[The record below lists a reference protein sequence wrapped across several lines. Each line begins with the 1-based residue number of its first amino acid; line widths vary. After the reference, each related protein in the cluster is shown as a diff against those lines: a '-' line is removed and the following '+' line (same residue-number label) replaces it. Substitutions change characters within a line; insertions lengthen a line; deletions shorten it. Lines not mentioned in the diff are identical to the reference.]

1 MMLLLCMKTTACP
14 QGGAERSY
22 RGWVE
27 FLRESMMST
36 FTGNTT
42 RLQGT
47 FVKYDFCED

>member
-1 MMLLLCMKTTACP
+1 MMLLLCMKTVVCP

-27 FLRESMMST
+27 SLQESMMST

-47 FVKYDFCED
+47 FVKYDFCEE